1 MPGLRSIFTRGQL
14 RRKPRTFRGQQMT
27 YTLHR
32 LKDSGMLV
40 ISSDAVSIVIHK
52 LTDLYEMGFTYVPG
66 SRGKWVRKRST
77 IQIVSRDTLAIIF
90 PML

>member
-1 MPGLRSIFTRGQL
+1 
-14 RRKPRTFRGQQMT
+14 
-27 YTLHR
+27 
-32 LKDSGMLV
+32 MLV